1 MRSFTSF
8 TSGDVL
14 TEGALGFGEIQKYSW
29 RIELFITKLKQ
40 GLPFETTDGK
50 TVTLQYPNDDL
61 EKRIKEGETPPRG
74 YTIPTSDGKTVTF
87 SKLLKSAEF
96 GGGSRGSGGGSDS
109 TTATES
115 AQCVYAQCIWDN
127 PSTDFNDQELTA
139 AYQKCKVDATLKQVL
154 DIPQLWKDS
163 SIKGAKLLYRA
174 LKKKDYT
181 WYRGMGIQSDMEA
194 RFKSLNAAD
203 GRPFNNINKW
213 TPADIWI
220 VSADAAGKYDFAGAR
235 SLEYLNNEL
244 LKAFAARDVMG
255 VSLKQIGDRA
265 TLTQV
270 NFRKPFKDPVF
281 KSTTFGK
288 RGFFKAKDCYIKYNG
303 GEVQFRTYPTFQCE
317 IIGTTAKHGKVS
329 GGDGPNSMMGK
340 LMTQAGCVALEQ
352 QKPLL
357 QLFRKDKKLFLD
369 KFYSMYQ
376 NTGEKD
382 MTREQFEMELKGK
395 DDNWCVSKYLATQ
408 VMLNIKGR
416 EQNFLSLLIRYAKS
430 ESTNSAVHL
439 KVK

>member
-1 MRSFTSF
+1 MKSFNKF
-8 TSGDVL
+8 LNEEVL
-14 TEGALGFGEIQKYSW
+14 TEGALSFGEVQKYSW
-29 RIELFITKLKQ
+29 RIELFLTKLKQ

-50 TVTLQYPNDDL
+50 QITLAYPNDDL
-61 EKRIKEGETPPRG
+61 ENRIKNGDNPPRG
-74 YTIPTSDGKTVTF
+74 YTIPTSDNKTITF
-87 SKLLKSAEF
+87 SKLLKSDEF

-127 PSTDFNDQELTA
+127 PKTDFNTQELTA

-154 DIPQLWKDS
+154 DIPDLWRQS
-163 SIKGAKLLYRA
+163 SIKGAKLLYRV
-174 LKKKDYT
+174 LKRKNYT
-181 WYRGMGIQSDMEA
+181 WYRGMGVQSEMEE
-194 RFKSLNAAD
+194 RFKGLNKLD
-203 GRPFNNINKW
+203 GKPFNNINKW

-220 VSADAAGKYDFAGAR
+220 VANDSATYDFSNAR
-235 SLEYLNNEL
+235 SLGYLNNEL

-255 VSLKQIGDRA
+255 ISLKQIGDRA
-265 TLTQV
+265 TLAQV

-281 KSTTFGK
+281 KKTTYGK
-288 RGFFKAKDCYIKYNG
+288 RGFFKAKDCYIMYNG
-303 GEVQFRTYPTFQCE
+303 GEIQFRTYPTFQCE

-352 QKPLL
+352 QKPLI

-369 KFYSMYQ
+369 KFYAMYQ

-382 MTREQFEMELKGK
+382 MTREEFEMELKGK

-416 EQNFLSLLIRYAKS
+416 EQNFLSLLLRYAKS
-430 ESTNSAVHL
+430 ESAMSAVHL